1 MTVSP
6 TPTAATP
13 DIAIYARLESKV
25 RSYSRSFPRQFVRAE
40 GSWMHDSEGGR
51 YLDFLSGCSTLNY
64 GHNHPAMKQ
73 ALMDYIA
80 SDGIAHS
87 LDMHTDAKAA
97 FLEEFEKTVLR
108 PRKMRYKAM
117 FTGPTGANAVEAALK
132 LARKVTGRQ
141 AVIAFTNGFHG
152 MTLGALAC
160 TGNAGKRGGAGVPLT
175 HVEHAPFDG
184 YHGPGVNTADMLER
198 RLNDPSSGVDAPA
211 AILVE
216 TVQGEGGLNV
226 ASPAWLRQIARIASE
241 QGALLI
247 VDDIQAGCGRTGSFF
262 SFEEA
267 GIRPDI
273 VTMAKS
279 LSGMGLPFAL
289 TLLRPDLDQ
298 WRPGEHNG
306 TFRGNCHA
314 FVTATAALRHFW
326 RDDAFQKDIARRA
339 EMLTQRLRRIA
350 DAFPGRI
357 TVKGRGM
364 MQGIDVGSG
373 ELAGI
378 ITAEAFARGLI
389 IETSGAHDEVVKVL
403 APLTTPDAAFKAGL
417 DILETATRMA
427 MTPALGVAAE

>member
-6 TPTAATP
+6 IPTAATP
-13 DIAIYARLESKV
+13 DITIYTRMESKV
-25 RSYSRSFPRQFVRAE
+25 RSYSRGFPRQFARAE
-40 GSWMHDSEGGR
+40 GSWMQDNEGGR

-64 GHNHPAMKQ
+64 GHNHPVMKK

-80 SDGIAHS
+80 VDGVAHS
-87 LDMHTDAKAA
+87 LDMHTDVKAA
-97 FLEEFEKTVLR
+97 FLEEFEKSILR
-108 PRKMRYKAM
+108 PRKLRYKAM
-117 FTGPTGANAVEAALK
+117 FTGPTGTNAVEAALK

-141 AVIAFTNGFHG
+141 TVIAFTNGFHG

-160 TGNAGKRGGAGVPLT
+160 TGNTSKRGGAGVPLT
-175 HVEHAPFDG
+175 HVEHAPYDG
-184 YHGPGVNTADMLER
+184 YHGPEVNTAEMLER
-198 RLNDPSSGVDAPA
+198 RLKDPSSGVDAPA
-211 AILVE
+211 AFLVE

-247 VDDIQAGCGRTGSFF
+247 VDDIQAGCGRTGDFF

-267 GIRPDI
+267 GIKPDI

-298 WRPGEHNG
+298 WQPGEHNG

-326 RDDAFQKDIARRA
+326 RDDAFRKDIARRA
-339 EMLTQRLRRIA
+339 AMLTERLQRIA

-357 TVKGRGM
+357 AVKGRGM

-373 ELAGI
+373 ELAAI
-378 ITAEAFARGLI
+378 ITAKAFARGLI
-389 IETSGAHDEVVKVL
+389 IETSGPHDEVVKVL
-403 APLTTPDAAFKAGL
+403 APLTTPDAVLATGL
-417 DILETATRMA
+417 DILETVTRTAMA
-427 MTPALGVAAE
+427 PIYGVAAE